1 MEISEELKYSILKQ
15 FKDDKLYYRFEN
27 PTHNLACMEMSSMG
41 ALHLSRWIGA
51 VMIMHFKKHTLVYD
65 HLNTWDFSCNIV
77 LTNYK
82 YPQPLKNVKQE
93 KIFSELPYK
102 KGITYYYSEDMLK
115 EERKTKPYIKVLAS
129 GIFPRSFY

>member
-1 MEISEELKYSILKQ
+1 MDRGCY
-15 FKDDKLYYRFEN
+15 DY
-27 PTHNLACMEMSSMG
+27 A
-41 ALHLSRWIGA
+41 
-51 VMIMHFKKHTLVYD
+51 FKKHTLVYD